1 MHMADALL
9 SPAVGGTMWAV
20 TAGITAYSARKLKE
34 SPDDA
39 RIPLMGVLGAFIF
52 AAQMIN
58 FSIPVTG
65 SSGHLG
71 GGMIL
76 AILLGPYAAFIVL
89 ASVLVVQALFF
100 ADGGILALGCNI
112 FNMAFFPCFFAYP
125 FIYKKITGQDPSYR
139 KILIGATLSAVIAL
153 QLGAVSVVIETMAS
167 GISELPFNTFVLLM
181 QPIHLAIGIVEGF
194 VTAAVVTFVW
204 KERPEVLEA
213 SFNDVPMRRE
223 LPMKKVLAGF
233 VVAALFTGGIL
244 SWFASS
250 YPDGLE
256 WSMARTAGVEE
267 IEAPAGGTHA
277 FLAWLQEKLAFL
289 PDYGFR
295 QSETGALEA
304 AETQTDW
311 PAVDPGTT
319 VSGFVGGGLT
329 LLLAGAAGFLL
340 SRASGRCK

>member
-1 MHMADALL
+1 MHIADALL
-9 SPAVGGTMWAV
+9 SPVVGGTMWAV
-20 TAGITAYSARKLKE
+20 TAGITAYSAKKLKD
-34 SPDDA
+34 SPDDS

-76 AILLGPYAAFIVL
+76 AILLGPYSAFIVL

-112 FNMAFFPCFFAYP
+112 FNMAFFPCFLTYP
-125 FIYKKITGQDPSYR
+125 FMYRKITGQNPTYR

-153 QLGAVSVVIETMAS
+153 QLGAFSVVLETMAS
-167 GISELPFNTFVLLM
+167 GISGLP
-181 QPIHLAIGIVEGF
+181 
-194 VTAAVVTFVW
+194 
-204 KERPEVLEA
+204 
-213 SFNDVPMRRE
+213 FNDVPMRRE

-244 SWFASS
+244 SWFASG

-267 IEAPAGGTHA
+267 FEAPAEGTHA
-277 FLAWLQEKLAFL
+277 FLAGLQEKLAFL

-295 QSETGALEA
+295 QSGAAALERLD
-304 AETQTDW
+304 AEEETHW

-329 LLLAGAAGFLL
+329 LLLAIAAGLL
-340 SRASGRCK
+340 LRKASGRFK